1 MSCPV
6 DGAAPTTVGT
16 QVYTLDS
23 VVQGEGEANEAKG
36 GREEVLQKTLWI
48 ASL

>member
-6 DGAAPTTVGT
+6 DGAAPTTVS

-36 GREEVLQKTLWI
+36 GSQEVLQRN
-48 ASL
+48 SMNC